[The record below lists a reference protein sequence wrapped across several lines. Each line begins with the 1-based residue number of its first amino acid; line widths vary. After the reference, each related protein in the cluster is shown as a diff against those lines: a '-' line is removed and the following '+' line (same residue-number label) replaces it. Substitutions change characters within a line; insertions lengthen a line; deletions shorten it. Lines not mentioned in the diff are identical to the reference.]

1 MPYVLQ
7 TDMSVQCPMYSRQ
20 IWVLKAYVLQEDMS
34 VKCPMYDGSSFL
46 LFSKLSLYAI
56 CWIVLLLSLLLGKAR
71 VWRGSMVTRSQ
82 WLQTIPTTQSNRW
95 KQWIRRLLSHQKVM
109 PQYLN
114 RWKWE
119 EFLMLLNLKQ
129 IHLAPFYF
137 SSYLKSKNSSVVY
150 VYLQS

>member
-7 TDMSVQCPMYSRQ
+7 TDMSVKCPMYSRQ
-20 IWVLKAYVLQEDMS
+20 IWVLNALCTPDR
-34 VKCPMYDGSSFL
+34 YDGSSFL

-56 CWIVLLLSLLLGKAR
+56 CLIVFLLSLLLGKAR